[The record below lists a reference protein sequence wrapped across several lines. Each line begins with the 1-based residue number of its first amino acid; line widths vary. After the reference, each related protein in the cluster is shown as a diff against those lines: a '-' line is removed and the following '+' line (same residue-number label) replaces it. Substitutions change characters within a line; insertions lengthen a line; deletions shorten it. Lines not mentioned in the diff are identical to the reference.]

1 MKRKKKNV
9 QNTQVETAKE
19 EKNTVWNKIAK
30 FIKKWWIVC
39 TAVVLAVV
47 VAVVGIVIIVA
58 SNDEYTTEDVN
69 PYAVMKLSNGMTINY
84 EIFEDECPV
93 AATNFIYLANIG
105 YFDGTVLFDSQGG
118 WVRFGGWQADG
129 VHRGDANKSFT
140 DKITLSAP
148 TGKTSAYYANN
159 KFGYRLKQ
167 DTAKDYLR
175 KNKDGIAT
183 IGALCFAYERSATE
197 FQIVASENP
206 MATIENGGEW
216 KVAPFALASDD
227 QSLNNIKA
235 LANLTRDDG
244 TRFNHN
250 YYRAPLDGNGLIT
263 IKSIRVRQKNETKW
277 KSFDF
282 VSWFKN
288 DASSSSRLKSWT
300 TYQKKTGDQ

>member
-1 MKRKKKNV
+1 MKRKKRKV
-9 QNTQVETAKE
+9 QETQVEQVAKE
-19 EKNTVWNKIAK
+19 EKNTVWTKIKK
-30 FIKKWWIVC
+30 FFAKWWIVC

-47 VAVVGIVIIVA
+47 VAVGGIIIIIS

-105 YFDGTVLFDSQGG
+105 YFEGTVLFDSQNG

-129 VHRGDANKSFT
+129 VHRGDANTAFT
-140 DKITLSAP
+140 NKIKLSAP
-148 TGKTSAYYANN
+148 TGKKADYFDKN

-167 DTAKDYLR
+167 DTTMNYM
-175 KNKDGIAT
+175 NKT

-216 KVAPFALASDD
+216 KVAPFAIASDE

-244 TRFNHN
+244 TRFKHN
-250 YYRAPLDGNGLIT
+250 YFRAPLNNNGLIT
-263 IKSIRVRQKNETKW
+263 IKSIRVHKKNETKW
-277 KSFDF
+277 KNFDF

-288 DASSSSRLKSWT
+288 DSQSSSRLKSWT
-300 TYQKKTGDQ
+300 TYQKKTGEQ